1 MNAGI
6 SKYREGFDIEQA
18 KKDAR
23 LREDL
28 IRQHAP
34 LVKRIVE
41 RMAIRLPSSVSKE
54 DLVSAGIVGLLDAL
68 DKFDPE
74 MGVKFQTY
82 AEHRIRGAI
91 LDELRKMD
99 RVSRTVRKEI
109 HNIEGAIH
117 KLRSRLGR
125 EPEGFEVAKE
135 LGVDIGSYQKM
146 IARAQGAGLLSI
158 DMAMSDG
165 SFQHFG
171 VQTSS
176 TPSPLDALKR
186 KELKEIISK
195 ALSRL
200 SRNEQLVMSLYYY
213 EELTLKEIAEIMRL
227 TESRICQIHSKVIL
241 SLRARL
247 KSYFEEKL

>member
-1 MNAGI
+1 LKAGI
-6 SKYREGFDIEQA
+6 SKYQESFDIEQA

-28 IRQHAP
+28 ILRHAP
-34 LVKRIVE
+34 LVKQITE
-41 RMAIRLPSSVSKE
+41 RMAIRLPSHVSKE

-74 MGVKFQTY
+74 IGVKFQTY
-82 AEHRIRGAI
+82 AGHRIRGAI

-99 RVSRTVRKEI
+99 WVSRTVRKEI
-109 HNIEGAIH
+109 HNIEAAIN
-117 KLRSRLGR
+117 KLRSKLGR
-125 EPEGFEVAKE
+125 EPEDFEVAKE

-158 DMAMSDG
+158 DMTMPDG
-165 SFQHFG
+165 SSQHFG
-171 VQTSS
+171 MQTSS
-176 TPSPLDALKR
+176 TPSPFDELKR
-186 KELKEIISK
+186 KELKGIISK

-213 EELTLKEIAEIMRL
+213 EGLTLKEIAEIMGL

-247 KSYFEEKL
+247 RSYFEGNL

>member
-1 MNAGI
+1 MKAGI
-6 SKYREGFDIEQA
+6 SKYQESFDIEQA

-28 IRQHAP
+28 ILRHAP
-34 LVKRIVE
+34 LVKQITE
-41 RMAIRLPSSVSKE
+41 RMAIRLPSHVSKE

-74 MGVKFQTY
+74 IGVKFQTY
-82 AEHRIRGAI
+82 AGHRIRGAI

-99 RVSRTVRKEI
+99 WVSRTVRKEI
-109 HNIEGAIH
+109 HNIEAAIN
-117 KLRSRLGR
+117 KLRSKLGR
-125 EPEGFEVAKE
+125 EPEDFEVAKE

-158 DMAMSDG
+158 DMTMPDG
-165 SFQHFG
+165 SSQHFG
-171 VQTSS
+171 MKTSS
-176 TPSPLDALKR
+176 TPSPFDELKR
-186 KELKEIISK
+186 KELKGIISK

-213 EELTLKEIAEIMRL
+213 EELTLKEIAEIMGL

-247 KSYFEEKL
+247 RSYFEGNL